1 MPQKSKRRSTKLDL
15 AVSHDELDHI
25 LLQNELEQDHL
36 FFSRY
41 FFKARQNIKFIVN
54 WHHQLISDSVQK
66 VMDGEIKNLIINVP
80 PGSSKTEMVVI
91 NFIAR
96 GLAINP
102 WCRFLHLSYS
112 DDLALLNSQ
121 TARDMITGDE
131 YQALWPLKISD
142 DTKSKKRWNVDI
154 DGNNAG
160 GVYATS
166 LAGQIT
172 GFRAG
177 HMTTGFMGCFIGSTQ
192 IRMNRGLKSIDEIE
206 PGDLVYSYNH
216 DTQKTEYK
224 SVRATKISLRN
235 DIVEVET
242 ASGRSFRCTP
252 CHRFFDGKSY
262 RAISTFS
269 KGDLI
274 SVLPI
279 SALDEM
285 HGLSNG
291 IPERKARSSQGHGPW
306 VQIYI
311 LLKKMYKP
319 SFKKDKKTYKASR
332 NPLLYLRKNIQAGQ
346 SNVSNLFLRLC
357 KSIALKK
364 DERGRELKLS
374 RWSRALQHLL
384 QKNENINS
392 KERWRL
398 LFDLLFKEEIDC
410 SPYRSSSRQQQPT
423 EFSHSLSEM
432 SCNPSQISYE
442 SISRITRLGE
452 LETKVYD
459 IQVDGNHNFF
469 ANGVLAHNCILID
482 DPLKPEDAFS
492 KSKIAAA
499 NRKLLTTVKSR
510 KANPDTP
517 IVLIMQRI
525 AENDPTGF
533 ILSGNLPGEWTHISI
548 PAVMTNENV
557 QKLDPKYQSLIE
569 RDGTE
574 RFSYW
579 PYKERIEELLIME
592 KGDGQDKDGAK
603 IGRQVFASQYQQN
616 PIAIGG
622 NIIKSTDFVMY
633 KEPPKIK
640 WRKIFADTAQK
651 TKERNDYSVFQE
663 WGYGEDGKGYLLD
676 LIRGK
681 WEAPDLQKRAV
692 AFWAKAKAREV
703 SKFGQLRKLMVEDKS
718 SGTGLIQSLKLYPHN
733 VPIEGIERERDKL
746 TRVSDALP
754 YIESRQVC
762 IPEDAPFTNDFVLE
776 CEAFTSDDSH
786 AHDDQIDPMA
796 DAIEDLLSNANKLK
810 AWENAGR

>member
-1 MPQKSKRRSTKLDL
+1 MPPKSKRRSTKLDL
-15 AVSHDELDHI
+15 AVSGDELDHI

-54 WHHQLISDSVQK
+54 WHHQLIADSVQK

-154 DGNNAG
+154 DGKNAG

-177 HMTTGFMGCFIGSTQ
+177 HMTTGFMG
-192 IRMNRGLKSIDEIE
+192 
-206 PGDLVYSYNH
+206 
-216 DTQKTEYK
+216 
-224 SVRATKISLRN
+224 
-235 DIVEVET
+235 
-242 ASGRSFRCTP
+242 
-252 CHRFFDGKSY
+252 
-262 RAISTFS
+262 
-269 KGDLI
+269 
-274 SVLPI
+274 
-279 SALDEM
+279 
-285 HGLSNG
+285 
-291 IPERKARSSQGHGPW
+291 
-306 VQIYI
+306 
-311 LLKKMYKP
+311 
-319 SFKKDKKTYKASR
+319 
-332 NPLLYLRKNIQAGQ
+332 
-346 SNVSNLFLRLC
+346 
-357 KSIALKK
+357 
-364 DERGRELKLS
+364 
-374 RWSRALQHLL
+374 
-384 QKNENINS
+384 
-392 KERWRL
+392 
-398 LFDLLFKEEIDC
+398 
-410 SPYRSSSRQQQPT
+410 
-423 EFSHSLSEM
+423 
-432 SCNPSQISYE
+432 
-442 SISRITRLGE
+442 
-452 LETKVYD
+452 
-459 IQVDGNHNFF
+459 
-469 ANGVLAHNCILID
+469 CILID

-548 PAVMTNENV
+548 PAVMTNDNV

-569 RDGTE
+569 RDGTD

-622 NIIKSTDFVMY
+622 NIIKSSDFVMY
-633 KEPPKIK
+633 KEPAKIR

-663 WGYGEDGKGYLLD
+663 WGYAEDGKAYLLD

-692 AFWAKAKAREV
+692 AFWAKAKSRDLT
-703 SKFGQLRKLMVEDKS
+703 KFGQLRKLMVEDKS

-733 VPIEGIERERDKL
+733 IPIEGIERERDKL

-776 CEAFTSDDSH
+776 CEAFTADDSH